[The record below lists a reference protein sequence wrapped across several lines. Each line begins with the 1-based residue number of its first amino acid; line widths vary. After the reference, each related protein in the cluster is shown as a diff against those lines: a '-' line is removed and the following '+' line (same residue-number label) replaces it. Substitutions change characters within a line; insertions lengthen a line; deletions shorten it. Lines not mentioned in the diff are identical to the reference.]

1 MDQYQFRSLVEAY
14 QNVYQAEEV
23 EDTIEEEI
31 DLYDVIL
38 THLMNEGFAETE
50 ESAEIIMAHM
60 SEEWRDEILE
70 AAATPDEILAAFRAG
85 GRAREIMSKRI
96 APGGDS
102 TGISDDHPINVA
114 ARKKAEKEKASKR
127 RLRDVQIK

>member
-1 MDQYQFRSLVEAY
+1 MDQYQYQSLTEAY
-14 QNVYQAEEV
+14 QNVYQEEA
-23 EDTIEEEI
+23 IEEEL

-38 THLMNEGFAETE
+38 THLMNEGFADTE
-50 ESAEIIMAHM
+50 DAAEIIMAHM
-60 SEEWRDEILE
+60 SEEWRNEILE
-70 AAATPDEILAAFRAG
+70 ASATSDEILSAVRAG
-85 GRAREIMSKRI
+85 GRAKEIMSKRI

-114 ARKKAEKEKASKR
+114 ARKKAEQEKASKR